1 VLALLLL
8 TLLSLFTTQIGLH
21 DSLGV
26 DSLRAGRRI
35 TGKKTQGKGDFF
47 YPTGKK
53 TQGKTTNSDFFYP
66 NDMPRPPQMWV
77 EGFAAR
83 LHAGPIQKY
92 ETPIQVWQTW
102 RLDQVRKVLTPE

>member
-8 TLLSLFTTQIGLH
+8 ILLAFFTTQQIGLH
-21 DSLGV
+21 DGLGV
-26 DSLRAGRRI
+26 DSLRVGRRI
-35 TGKKTQGKGDFF
+35 KGKKTQGKAMDGDFF
-47 YPTGKK
+47 YPK
-53 TQGKTTNSDFFYP
+53 
-66 NDMPRPPQMWV
+66 DMPRPPQMWV

>member
-8 TLLSLFTTQIGLH
+8 TLLSLFTTQTGLY
-21 DSLGV
+21 DGLGV
-26 DSLRAGRRI
+26 ASLRAGRR
-35 TGKKTQGKGDFF
+35 TKKDDFF
-47 YPTGKK
+47 YPK
-53 TQGKTTNSDFFYP
+53 
-66 NDMPRPPQMWV
+66 DMPRPPQMWV

-102 RLDQVRKVLTPE
+102 RLDQVRKY